1 VIGKGNRSSLS
12 EHLALLSILIGV
24 LFWIG
29 ESLVHVLA
37 YPNRRLIDEI
47 LNPNPH
53 EIANRVVFL
62 LFIILFGF
70 LAQTLISKRR
80 QVEEVLQESE
90 RKYRV
95 IFDTL
100 TDIVFSLDI
109 QGRISYLNPQF
120 ERISG
125 YRAED
130 LYGRPYTDIISPDFR
145 ELTLDMFRRGI
156 SGEDN
161 PMYEI
166 EIVAADGRKI
176 PIEVNARTVFD
187 DAGRPVGRIGIARDM
202 IQRKEVEMALRESEE
217 KFRVL
222 AGSTPTAIML
232 YQNNKWTYANPAAEK
247 ISGYSADELRSMNF
261 WDIVHPDFKHLV
273 QQRGQKRQQ
282 GESAIQRY
290 EFKILS
296 KQGKDLWV
304 DLSGAST
311 MLGGSP
317 AGIISVIDIN
327 ERKLAEEAL
336 RESEIK
342 YRTILENIREGYFE
356 LDVNG
361 QFTFFNDSLCKIF
374 AYPREKLLGFNS
386 RRLVSPLL
394 RKKIDRVSAQIYKTG
409 RSEEIIDLEIL
420 KGDESTGIIEMSLS
434 PIQDTT
440 GTITGF
446 RGIARDVTERKR
458 LEAQLLQA
466 QKMEAIGTL
475 AGGIAHDFNN
485 LLMAIQGN
493 VSLMGLDMSSD
504 DTNIKRVK
512 HIEQCIRS
520 GSDLTK
526 QLLGFARGGKY
537 EVKPTDLNKL
547 IVKTSEMFGHAKKE
561 IMLHKKFQEQIWSVE
576 VDQGQVEQ
584 VLLNLYVNAWH
595 AMPMGGELFI
605 ETMNMD
611 LDELYV
617 KSYNVKP
624 GRYVKISV
632 TDTGIGMDEATRQRI
647 FEPFFTTKDKSRG
660 SGLGLASAYGIIH
673 NHEGFIS
680 VYSELG
686 SGTTFNI
693 YLPASDKAIP
703 EKEERKYTEI
713 IRGSENI
720 LLIDDEDMI
729 IEIGS
734 EILQTLGY
742 RVLAARNGHEA
753 IEMFREHKAE
763 IDIVILDMIMPG
775 ISGAETYD
783 RIKAMD
789 NNVKV
794 ILSSGYS
801 LNGDA
806 AQILKRGCNGF
817 IQKPFDIMTL
827 SKIIRETIS

>member
-1 VIGKGNRSSLS
+1 MIGRGNRSSLS

-37 YPNRRLIDEI
+37 YHNRGLIEEI

-53 EIANRVVFL
+53 EITNRVVFL
-62 LFIILFGF
+62 IFIILFGF

-80 QVEEVLQESE
+80 KVEDDLHESE
-90 RKYRV
+90 KKYRV

-109 QGRISYLNPQF
+109 QGRITYLNPQF
-120 ERISG
+120 EKISG
-125 YRAED
+125 YKAED
-130 LYGRPYTDIISPDFR
+130 FYGRPYTDSISPAFR

-166 EIVAADGRKI
+166 ELVAADGRII
-176 PIEVNARTVFD
+176 PIEVNAKTVLD
-187 DAGRPVGRIGIARDM
+187 DTGRPIGRIGVARDM
-202 IQRKEVEMALRESEE
+202 IQRKAVEMALRESEE

-232 YQNNKWTYANPAAEK
+232 YQNNKWTYANPAAER

-361 QFTFFNDSLCKIF
+361 RFTFFNDSLCKIF
-374 AYPREKLLGFNS
+374 AYPQEKLMGFNS
-386 RRLVSPLL
+386 RRLVPPLS
-394 RKKIDRVSAQIYKTG
+394 RKKIDRVAAQIYKTG

-420 KGDESTGIIEMSLS
+420 KGDESTGILEMSLS
-434 PIQDTT
+434 TIQDTT
-440 GTITGF
+440 GAITGF

-504 DTNIKRVK
+504 DINIKRVK
-512 HIEQCIRS
+512 HIEQCVRS

-547 IVKTSEMFGHAKKE
+547 VVKTSEMFGHAKKE
-561 IMLHKKFQEQIWSVE
+561 IMVHKKFQEQIWSVE

-584 VLLNLYVNAWH
+584 VMLNLYVNAWH
-595 AMPMGGELFI
+595 AMPMGGELFL
-605 ETMNMD
+605 ETMNID
-611 LDELYV
+611 LDDLYV
-617 KSYNVKP
+617 KSYDVKP
-624 GRYVKISV
+624 GKYVKISV
-632 TDTGIGMDEATRQRI
+632 TDTGVGMDEATRQRV
-647 FEPFFTTKDKSRG
+647 FEPFFTTRDKSRG

-673 NHEGFIS
+673 KHEGFIS

-686 SGTTFNI
+686 SGATFNI
-693 YLPASDKAIP
+693 YLPASDKVIP
-703 EKEERKYTEI
+703 QREERKHTEI
-713 IRGSENI
+713 IKGSEKI
-720 LLIDDEDMI
+720 LLIDDEEMI
-729 IEIGS
+729 IEIGG
-734 EILQTLGY
+734 EILQALGY
-742 RVLAARNGHEA
+742 TVLAARSGHEA
-753 IEMFREHKAE
+753 IELFREHKDE

-783 RIKAMD
+783 RIKALD
-789 NNVKV
+789 NKVKV

-801 LNGDA
+801 LHGDA
-806 AQILKRGCNGF
+806 AQILKHGCNGF

-827 SKIIRETIS
+827 SKKIREIIS